1 MGWKIEIGNAD
12 FEQLSRHLSGDVEQ
26 VAFLFTEPYANDHR
40 LRVRALQLIPAE
52 GFRHQGS
59 YHVELAD
66 EIRPELIKR
75 AWDENACLIEAHSHL
90 DGPAG
95 FSSSDLAGFEEWVP
109 HLRWRLRGR
118 PYAALV
124 FAPDDFDALLW
135 DSDGDPVSIE
145 GLQIGGGATLVPTN
159 YTPRPTRIEK
169 GKKPEEERKDKK
181 SWWRTLL
188 GR

>member
-1 MGWKIEIGNAD
+1 MGWKIEIEEAD
-12 FEQLSRHLSGDVEQ
+12 FKRLREHLSGEVEQ
-26 VAFLFTEPYANDHR
+26 VAFLFTEPYGDDHR
-40 LRVRALQLIPAE
+40 LRVGDLELITSE
-52 GFRHQGS
+52 RFRYQGS

-95 FSSSDLAGFEEWVP
+95 FSSSDLAGFEDWVP

-135 DSDGDPVSIE
+135 DGDGAPVSIDA
-145 GLQIGGGATLVPTN
+145 LQILGGATLVPTDH
-159 YTPRPTRIEK
+159 TRHPVSVEPR
-169 GKKPEEERKDKK
+169 RKDEKK
-181 SWWRTLL
+181 KRWWRRLL